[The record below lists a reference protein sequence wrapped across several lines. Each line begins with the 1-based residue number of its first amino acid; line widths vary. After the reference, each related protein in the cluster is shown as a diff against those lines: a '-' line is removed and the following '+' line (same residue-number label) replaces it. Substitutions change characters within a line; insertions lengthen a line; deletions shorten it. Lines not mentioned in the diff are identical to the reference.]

1 MATLL
6 GDSNSDSSSD
16 ESSLDVSL
24 ISSSRTSFR
33 STAANSPT
41 SLKKKMSRWLNKVNV
56 PGGKGNLDSTTLDL
70 NNITFSSSNSDTDS
84 SNSDYDESKPYKKK
98 RSVLRFDL
106 GEDLSVS
113 GIGSFLGGT
122 HNFSDDD
129 DLNMMKHGRSAT
141 NGDY

>member
-1 MATLL
+1 MASLL

-56 PGGKGNLDSTTLDL
+56 PGGKGNLESTTLDL
-70 NNITFSSSNSDTDS
+70 NNLTFSSSNSDTDS

-98 RSVLRFDL
+98 RNRK
-106 GEDLSVS
+106 
-113 GIGSFLGGT
+113 
-122 HNFSDDD
+122 N
-129 DLNMMKHGRSAT
+129 KP
-141 NGDY
+141 